1 MVTPEVG
8 QLLKCTNQADEC
20 ARANRL
26 WFCFFEP
33 ALAGQHGIERFFK
46 YWGGE
51 ALYNSHENDAVS
63 GEVLRS
69 IGIPCV
75 IKAIV
80 PIASMNDSHFPDAVM
95 ARKLLLDQGHTL
107 ENVLLHE
114 GFSMANIPASK
125 IIEIIEHPSAEFC
138 ALTGCMGWR
147 GGAL

>member
-8 QLLKCTNQADEC
+8 QQLKRTNQADDYN
-20 ARANRL
+20 RANML

-46 YWGGE
+46 SWGGE
-51 ALYNSHENDAVS
+51 ALYNSHENDPVS
-63 GEVLRS
+63 GKALRS

-75 IKAIV
+75 VKAII
-80 PIASMNDSHFPDAVM
+80 PIASMNDSYFPDAVM
-95 ARKLLLDQGHTL
+95 ARKCLLDQGHEL
-107 ENVLLHE
+107 DNDLLHE
-114 GFSMANIPASK
+114 GFSMANIPASN

-138 ALTGCMGWR
+138 ALTGCKGWR